1 MRNLRDVS
9 VELIRGLLGDRKALM
24 PYSYPGEK
32 EAYRYVRGN
41 ILSMSVARHKEKV
54 GFYSRIR
61 GMNDV
66 VQSVSAIVGE
76 LGVSTRKVYKCLH
89 MDVAKVL
96 KEEQAKALKVARL
109 MPQTI
114 AAGCITTKNV
124 ARKMDGTLT
133 SGIVRRSMRI
143 LSRHYTELRR
153 QVREH
158 NRKLPA
164 AKPPRV
170 KRSAIWHYIM
180 TGRTSSGEQ

>member
-1 MRNLRDVS
+1 
-9 VELIRGLLGDRKALM
+9 
-24 PYSYPGEK
+24 
-32 EAYRYVRGN
+32 
-41 ILSMSVARHKEKV
+41 
-54 GFYSRIR
+54 
-61 GMNDV
+61 
-66 VQSVSAIVGE
+66 
-76 LGVSTRKVYKCLH
+76 

-96 KEEQAKALKVARL
+96 SKEQTKVLEAARQMVQAIV
-109 MPQTI
+109 
-114 AAGCITTKNV
+114 AGCITPKVV